1 MIALSSRPFCSCDG
15 RRVSLGYLSAGLRYT
30 TRHCIW
36 AEGEPARGFLHGYG
50 AALGALR
57 QSQDDDGCC
66 PQGAGTRPDAGRTE
80 VWHPPLC
87 IDSVFPLSSSHEGL
101 TMGTPVD
108 A

>member
-1 MIALSSRPFCSCDG
+1 MIDLSSRPFCSCDV

-66 PQGAGTRPDAGRTE
+66 PQGAGTYMDPHT
-80 VWHPPLC
+80 
-87 IDSVFPLSSSHEGL
+87 LSRGSRMENTLRNRCSHISGL
-101 TMGTPVD
+101 
-108 A
+108 